1 MKTIFKVGDKVFHY
15 TYGWGEILYIYPR
28 EDEYHHPVKVEFDND
43 IYFFTEDGKYSHND
57 LNPTLS
63 FTEYTL
69 QGFSQEKPIKLPE
82 VGELCLV
89 RDDTDED
96 WSVVEFKEYDPS
108 RPLPFID
115 KNDEGFKYMKRIKI
129 LD

>member
-1 MKTIFKVGDKVFHY
+1 MKTVFKLEDKVYHIL
-15 TYGWGEILYIYPR
+15 YGWGYITEIT
-28 EDEYHHPVKVEFDND
+28 D
-43 IYFFTEDGKYSHND
+43 YSITVDFNGEQVFGFSD
-57 LNPTLS
+57 DKLFS

-89 RDDTDED
+89 KNNDYALWMAVNFKMQDENR
-96 WSVVEFKEYDPS
+96 KPHQ
-108 RPLPFID
+108 FID
-115 KNDEGFKYMKRIKI
+115 STNAGWEQIKRIKI